1 MRRLI
6 RRGSQRRG
14 ALFGTGSGFGF
25 GSVKEIPAAI
35 SVASSRNSSSAS
47 KTSVDR
53 DTTTACGIRGK
64 ARWNVAVR
72 TAEVLSPSTPNSVPG
87 TVTA

>member
-1 MRRLI
+1 M
-6 RRGSQRRG
+6 
-14 ALFGTGSGFGF
+14 LFGTGTGVGA
-25 GSVKEIPAAI
+25 VKEIPAAT

-47 KTSVDR
+47 KISVDR
-53 DTTTACGIRGK
+53 DTTTACATRGK

-72 TAEVLSPSTPNSVPG
+72 TAEVLTPSTPNSVPG